1 MNFKPL
7 IRFLDECLPELSIPG
22 SDTVIYRGHE
32 EIFRYRSGFDSLRD
46 RTPVREDAIYNM
58 YSVTKVSLAI
68 SALQLIQR
76 GEILL
81 TDPLYAYFPEYRNM
95 SVRRTM
101 PDGSV
106 RIDGAKNPILIKHLL
121 SMTAGFSYN
130 LNRQSINQVR
140 ELTDGRCPTL
150 DIVRA
155 LAADPLDF
163 EPGERYQYSLCHD
176 VMGGVIELVSGM
188 RLSEYMRANIFE
200 PLGLTDTGFRL
211 SDARMSRLATQYNYD
226 VPTRSAI
233 EIPKTQNQYRLGTE
247 YDSGGAGLYSTVR
260 DQILIADMLTHR
272 GVGKNGV
279 RILSSSAVDLMRKN
293 LLNDS
298 QLATFR
304 MSKHHMGYGYACGV
318 RTNMNSAEGGNLMP
332 EGEFGWDG
340 AKLSYLSA
348 CPESRISIFHAE
360 HMGFHHQ
367 SVIPRLRNV
376 IYSCLD

>member
-121 SMTAGFSYN
+121 SCS
-130 LNRQSINQVR
+130 
-140 ELTDGRCPTL
+140 
-150 DIVRA
+150 
-155 LAADPLDF
+155 
-163 EPGERYQYSLCHD
+163 
-176 VMGGVIELVSGM
+176 VS
-188 RLSEYMRANIFE
+188 
-200 PLGLTDTGFRL
+200 
-211 SDARMSRLATQYNYD
+211 
-226 VPTRSAI
+226 
-233 EIPKTQNQYRLGTE
+233 
-247 YDSGGAGLYSTVR
+247 
-260 DQILIADMLTHR
+260 
-272 GVGKNGV
+272 
-279 RILSSSAVDLMRKN
+279 
-293 LLNDS
+293 
-298 QLATFR
+298 
-304 MSKHHMGYGYACGV
+304 
-318 RTNMNSAEGGNLMP
+318 
-332 EGEFGWDG
+332 
-340 AKLSYLSA
+340 
-348 CPESRISIFHAE
+348 
-360 HMGFHHQ
+360 
-367 SVIPRLRNV
+367 
-376 IYSCLD
+376 